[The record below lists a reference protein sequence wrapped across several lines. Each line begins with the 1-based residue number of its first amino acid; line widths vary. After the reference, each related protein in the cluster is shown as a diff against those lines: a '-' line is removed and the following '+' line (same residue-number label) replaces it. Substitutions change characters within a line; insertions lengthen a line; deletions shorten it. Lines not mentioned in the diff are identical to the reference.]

1 MRTRSRSAAAYC
13 DPLARL
19 IRADRL
25 SARARAR
32 ADATRAHTELRCA
45 LSLSLSLSLSLC
57 PSLSLSPEGFNA
69 PRILVD
75 WIKRI
80 TDSVRRSCALTV
92 NLAVKANDKP
102 LSFLRP
108 RVTKLLVSATFRQIL
123 PRIVLRRSRLQIDVV
138 VGMCAE
144 PWDSAQLGG
153 NGDCLW
159 KTAAAAAAEYV
170 HVYNAHRCTRDRFNL
185 VSPKFV

>member
-25 SARARAR
+25 SARARGYDTR
-32 ADATRAHTELRCA
+32 THGATTRSI
-45 LSLSLSLSLSLC
+45 SLSLF
-57 PSLSLSPEGFNA
+57 LSPKGFNA

-80 TDSVRRSCALTV
+80 TDDVRRSCALTV

-102 LSFLRP
+102 LSFLRV
-108 RVTKLLVSATFRQIL
+108 RVTKLLVSATFCQIL
-123 PRIVLRRSRLQIDVV
+123 PRIVLRRSCLQIDVI

-144 PWDSAQLGG
+144 SWNSSAKVTEIAYGKLPLLLLILLGNTTQLILH
-153 NGDCLW
+153 NIILH
-159 KTAAAAAAEYV
+159 A
-170 HVYNAHRCTRDRFNL
+170 
-185 VSPKFV
+185 